1 MQLPIALAADLCDV
15 TVDVLVN
22 ELSDGSSPC
31 EASSNSDA
39 VVTTEDGGPVAQ
51 DGLVNVNV
59 TDVVV
64 QAPISIA
71 ANVCDVTVAVLVSRL
86 AGRRLAVRRRRHRRS
101 DHPSGRFARR
111 SCPPTRS
118 SRNCPSIRS
127 SSSCPWTPSWRSC
140 PSTVPELPVT
150 LPTDS
155 ITVATP
161 LRRRATG
168 KLACDDLG
176 RATAPALTSGCGG
189 RCNFIDALVNDGS
202 RCTGGFE
209 PELDEVLGS
218 RGRGKSMV
226 DAPGAVGGAV
236 VSKARD
242 WKEPIG
248 RLGLVGQGVVATI
261 IGLLAIRIAIGEKDE
276 AATSEGAVA
285 WLADQPL
292 GKFLLVALTVALFAL
307 ALWRFLCAVM
317 GDPVEGSE
325 PKDRLKYAVL
335 GVVYLLLA
343 ITTLGV
349 TIANWTGSGDTAGSE
364 ESGDEGSQQAAS
376 TLFEWPAGR
385 WLVGIL
391 GVAVI
396 GYAGYNFHKQV
407 VKKKFAER
415 LDAGEGSW
423 IVRLGLVGYTAQ
435 SLVYAVVGYFFIQAA
450 IAFKSTTAK
459 GPSGAL
465 IELADTTWG
474 KVLLWIIAIG
484 LFAYG
489 VFCIA
494 EAKYRKAA

>member
-1 MQLPIALAADLCDV
+1 
-15 TVDVLVN
+15 
-22 ELSDGSSPC
+22 
-31 EASSNSDA
+31 
-39 VVTTEDGGPVAQ
+39 
-51 DGLVNVNV
+51 
-59 TDVVV
+59 
-64 QAPISIA
+64 
-71 ANVCDVTVAVLVSRL
+71 
-86 AGRRLAVRRRRHRRS
+86 
-101 DHPSGRFARR
+101 
-111 SCPPTRS
+111 
-118 SRNCPSIRS
+118 
-127 SSSCPWTPSWRSC
+127 
-140 PSTVPELPVT
+140 
-150 LPTDS
+150 
-155 ITVATP
+155 
-161 LRRRATG
+161 
-168 KLACDDLG
+168 
-176 RATAPALTSGCGG
+176 
-189 RCNFIDALVNDGS
+189 
-202 RCTGGFE
+202 
-209 PELDEVLGS
+209 
-218 RGRGKSMV
+218 MV
-226 DAPGAVGGAV
+226 DAPDARGATVG
-236 VSKARD
+236 SKARD
-242 WKEPIG
+242 WKDPIG

-285 WLADQPL
+285 WLAQQPL

-349 TIANWTGSGDTAGSE
+349 TIANWTGSGDTVASD
-364 ESGDEGSQQAAS
+364 ESGDEGSQKATS

-423 IVRLGLVGYTAQ
+423 VVRLGLVGYTAQ
-435 SLVYAVVGYFFIQAA
+435 SLVYAVVGYLFIQAA

-465 IELADTTWG
+465 IELADTTSG
-474 KVLLWIIAIG
+474 KVLVSIIAIG
-484 LFAYG
+484 LCAYG